1 MSRKIDA
8 LVAEKVMGKRY
19 WKELRAKHY
28 LAVAEHNGREP
39 WTSRRLEHQE
49 KERYA
54 PITAMEAVS
63 LGFWGDS
70 DRNLPRYSTDIA
82 SAWEVVENM
91 RERRPLVNLMND
103 GWHCRMKVDGL
114 DEEVYIDGQAVAF
127 TQPSVHANGCDTA
140 QLAICLAALRA
151 VGVSESEIEAA
162 RNQTKG
168 TE

>member
-49 KERYA
+49 KERYT

-82 SAWEVVENM
+82 SAWEVVEKFNGTRYTIVVTAWGSNTYSASLWDGEKC
-91 RERRPLVNLMND
+91 RELDSGNRDSAPL
-103 GWHCRMKVDGL
+103 
-114 DEEVYIDGQAVAF
+114 
-127 TQPSVHANGCDTA
+127 S
-140 QLAICLAALRA
+140 ICLVALRA
-151 VGVSESEIEAA
+151 VGVTESEIEAA

-168 TE
+168 TQ